1 MLHINPV
8 GLAWLG
14 GNIAVPA
21 YSYSYTKDEV
31 YDFCNTPSALNG
43 VSEFT
48 TKSSMH
54 DIEDMMN
61 LIAYADGSNSLLDI
75 ADLIGTPLWK
85 LKPLLDNLIHEK
97 LIKKS

>member
-1 MLHINPV
+1 
-8 GLAWLG
+8 
-14 GNIAVPA
+14 
-21 YSYSYTKDEV
+21 
-31 YDFCNTPSALNG
+31 
-43 VSEFT
+43 
-48 TKSSMH
+48 MH

-85 LKPLLDNLIHEK
+85 LKPLLDNLMHEE